1 MRTSK
6 EQKEIQAV
14 EFAIGKILRIG
25 VIVSAAIIFFGLVLL
40 LAKGGTGYK
49 INETPNTLTL
59 ILTGLWAL
67 KPGAY
72 IMAGIFC
79 LILTPVLRV
88 VVSIYAFLKEKDYL
102 YVTITII
109 VLIILLIGIF
119 TGFVERK

>member
-14 EFAIGKILRIG
+14 ELAIGKILRIG

-49 INETPNTLTL
+49 LNETPNTLTL
-59 ILTGLWAL
+59 ILTGLGAL

-102 YVTITII
+102 YVAITII
-109 VLIILLIGIF
+109 VLIILLVGIF